1 MERSEALALAQRMW
15 QKIET
20 QRYAHGVD
28 EPRHSPRGLHG
39 YLDYYRGVH
48 KLRFASP
55 EFAEHHLGRYDGFND
70 NWCAPVIDA
79 SAERL
84 NQLGIRLGEDTREAD
99 REFQRVWDANDAQRG
114 ISEAIVVALAAGRSY
129 GLVWGDPGDDTT
141 PRVTFEHPEFC
152 TIAYDPDT
160 REATAAA
167 KAWFEDD
174 RNGHL
179 TLYTADQVWKW
190 KWSVPRDADPRRQV
204 TWEDADWEARQGEK
218 DDTWPIPN
226 PLGIVPMVEFRNTS
240 LLDDRPISD
249 LSGVAAMQ
257 DAINL
262 VWAYLFNGL
271 DFASLPQRVAMGA
284 EFPKIPILDAD
295 GQQIGDKPADLKKMS
310 KDRILWLTGEH
321 AKIASWPAANL
332 DQFNAVISLA
342 VDHVAAQTRTPPHYL
357 IGKMANMAAEALTV
371 AETGLVAKVVQR
383 QTNFTRPQRELYRR
397 IALAQGDKARAQ
409 QARTGTIVWSDP
421 QYRSLSQKIDA
432 FQKWR
437 ASGLPLRYLL
447 EWYGLPPAE
456 VERVMTMA
464 EHENDLLMTAKPIPA
479 TPGAMIPRGLNQ
491 MVLPDG
497 VTPPAPPTATP
508 SPGNPAE

>member
-1 MERSEALALAQRMW
+1 VETYEALNLAQKMW
-15 QKIET
+15 TKIQT
-20 QRYAHGVD
+20 QRHAQGVD
-28 EPRHSPRGLHG
+28 EPRNSPRGLHG

-48 KLRFASP
+48 KLLYASE
-55 EFAEHHLGRYDGFND
+55 EFSKYNLDRYAGFSD

-79 SAERL
+79 EVERL
-84 NQLGIRLGEDTREAD
+84 NQIGIRLGEDTREAD
-99 REFQRVWDANDAQRG
+99 CDFQRVWDANDAQRG
-114 ISEAIVVALAAGRSY
+114 LNEALTVACAAGRSY
-129 GLVWGDPGDDTT
+129 GLVWGDLSDDTT

-160 REATAAA
+160 REPTAAA

-174 RNGHL
+174 DCGHL

-190 KWSVPRDADPRRQV
+190 SWSVPKDADPRRQV
-204 TWEDADWEARQGEK
+204 TWEPREGAD

-226 PLGIVPMVEFRNTS
+226 PLGIVPMVEFRNAA

-249 LSGVAAMQ
+249 LAGVAAMQ
-257 DAINL
+257 DAVNL

-271 DFASLPQRVAMGA
+271 DATSEPQRVAMGA
-284 EFPKIPILDAD
+284 DVPKTPILDSE
-295 GQQIGDKPADLKKMS
+295 GQVIGEKPIDLKKLA
-310 KDRILWLTGEH
+310 KDRVLWLTDPN
-321 AKIASWPAANL
+321 AKIDSWPAANL
-332 DQFNAVISLA
+332 AVFTDVIGIA

-357 IGKMANMAAEALTV
+357 IGKMANMSAEALTV
-371 AETGLVAKVVQR
+371 AETGLVAKVIQR
-383 QTNFTRPQRELYRR
+383 QTNFTQPQRELYRR
-397 IALAQGDKARAQ
+397 IALAQGNKDRAQ

-456 VERVMTMA
+456 VERVMVMA
-464 EHENDLLMTAKPIPA
+464 KEENDLLLTAKPIPA
-479 TPGAMIPRGLNQ
+479 APGVVLPRGLNQ
-491 MVLPDG
+491 AVMSDG
-497 VTPPAPPTATP
+497 MTPPVPATEAPAA
-508 SPGNPAE
+508 GNPQQ